1 MLHQARRYSTR
12 GANTRARAQSC
23 RGLNCVAGLC
33 DKALANARDGIMQH
47 ANKCSTQSA
56 EAVTPF
62 VSKACLLARRLMS
75 SASLSRHEECIG
87 DWELEMTCVSKACLL
102 ARRLMSTRAPLP
114 RHAEGGDVLGRDVLP
129 QT

>member
-1 MLHQARRYSTR
+1 
-12 GANTRARAQSC
+12 
-23 RGLNCVAGLC
+23 LC